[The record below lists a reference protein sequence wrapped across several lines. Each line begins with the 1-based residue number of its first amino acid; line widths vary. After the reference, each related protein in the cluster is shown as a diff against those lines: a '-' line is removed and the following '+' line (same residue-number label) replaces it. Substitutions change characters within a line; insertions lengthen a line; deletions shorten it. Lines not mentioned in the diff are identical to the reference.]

1 MNRLWLVPVLLLAA
15 CGSTGVVP
23 TDDGAYMIAQ
33 RSPQA
38 GMGPPVAAQ
47 AEVYQEA
54 NTFCSSR
61 QKQLETIK
69 LDVTNSGFAK
79 PGSVTLIFR
88 CK

>member
-1 MNRLWLVPVLLLAA
+1 
-15 CGSTGVVP
+15 
-23 TDDGAYMIAQ
+23 
-33 RSPQA
+33 
-38 GMGPPVAAQ
+38 MGPPVAAQ